1 VFFQHGILDSADT
14 WIMHKSRFAPAFV
27 ASRAGYDVWLGNT
40 RGNKYSH
47 DHAGSI
53 SNYDMWNFDFEEMG
67 DSDITAEIDYVLKL
81 TGQRKV
87 AYIAHSQGTTQMF
100 YGLSHNE
107 AYLAE
112 RVSVFVALGPV
123 TNLYNCKSSLIQFF
137 ANFQNLIADTAG
149 LLGFYEFFPANWL
162 TTGFMR
168 LFCGTIPQIC
178 EFGLFLI
185 SDEDPALNDQ
195 DRTPVFLG
203 HFPSGT
209 SLRSL
214 EHYAQI
220 LTSNKFQRMD
230 YGTSTNRKVYGQDT
244 PPLINLANISQVPI
258 AMFVGTKDQLATLDD
273 NRVTKESL
281 KTLTFY
287 REYAL
292 GHMSFLIA
300 KDMTYFTTDVMS
312 ILA

>member
-1 VFFQHGILDSADT
+1 
-14 WIMHKSRFAPAFV
+14 
-27 ASRAGYDVWLGNT
+27 
-40 RGNKYSH
+40 
-47 DHAGSI
+47 
-53 SNYDMWNFDFEEMG
+53 
-67 DSDITAEIDYVLKL
+67 
-81 TGQRKV
+81 
-87 AYIAHSQGTTQMF
+87 MF

-107 AYLAE
+107 AYFAE

-137 ANFQNLIADTAG
+137 ADFRNLIADTAG
-149 LLGFYEFFPANWL
+149 LLGLYEFFPANWL

-185 SDEDPALNDQ
+185 SDEDPTLNDQ

-220 LTSNKFQRMD
+220 LSSNKF
-230 YGTSTNRKVYGQDT
+230 
-244 PPLINLANISQVPI
+244 
-258 AMFVGTKDQLATLDD
+258 
-273 NRVTKESL
+273 
-281 KTLTFY
+281 
-287 REYAL
+287 
-292 GHMSFLIA
+292 
-300 KDMTYFTTDVMS
+300 
-312 ILA
+312 